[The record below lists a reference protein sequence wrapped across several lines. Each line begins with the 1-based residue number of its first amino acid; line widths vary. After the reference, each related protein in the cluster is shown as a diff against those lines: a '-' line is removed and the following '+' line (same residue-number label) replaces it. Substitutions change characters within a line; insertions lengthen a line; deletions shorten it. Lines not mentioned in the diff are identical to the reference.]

1 LDACSAA
8 TNHVINSNLVLSCVL
23 HVCICVKVVVMVGCG
38 ENGKDIALVL
48 IGVAKEVRL
57 TTLHHDT
64 GLLTHIC
71 RQRETI
77 TDNLFVS
84 KRF

>member
-1 LDACSAA
+1 M
-8 TNHVINSNLVLSCVL
+8 
-23 HVCICVKVVVMVGCG
+23 KVVVMVGCG